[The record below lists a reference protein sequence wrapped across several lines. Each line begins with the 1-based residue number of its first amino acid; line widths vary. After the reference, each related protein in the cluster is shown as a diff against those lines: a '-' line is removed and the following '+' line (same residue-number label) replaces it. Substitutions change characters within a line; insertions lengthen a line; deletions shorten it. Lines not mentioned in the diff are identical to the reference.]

1 MEHVKRRVLC
11 VGVVVALLLLSIVAT
26 GVAVP
31 QPVQKRNAM
40 GKVAKA
46 MSAGGVAEEVSTN
59 RALRAPIRIVHSGYG
74 FAINEEDGFHVL
86 RVHIVKRRFFQPRYI
101 RELMGEDKNIKEL
114 RAEIE
119 GAGGR
124 PIYQGHLRLGE
135 KHYRLVNMSV
145 DANGTEGNRVF
156 DADIVGPLRNLE
168 PSENMSIAGHINM
181 TVMRYEGAR
190 VGEGELTMSEGDY
203 SGEYSVLLDMRPL
216 GQIQRKET
224 NRATGNIKPVR

>member
-26 GVAVP
+26 GVAVS
-31 QPVQKRNAM
+31 QPVQKENAM

-59 RALRAPIRIVHSGYG
+59 RAQRAPIRIVHSGYG
-74 FAINEEDGFHVL
+74 FAINEDDEFHVL
-86 RVHIVKRRFFQPRYI
+86 RVHIVKRRVFQPRYI
-101 RELMGEDKNIKEL
+101 RELMGEDTNIEEL
-114 RAEIE
+114 KAKIE

-135 KHYRLVNMSV
+135 NHYRLVNMSV
-145 DANGTEGNRVF
+145 DNGTDGNRVF

-168 PSENMSIAGHINM
+168 PSENMSIAGHISM
-181 TVMRYEGAR
+181 AVMRYEGAR
-190 VGEGELTMSEGDY
+190 IGEGELTMSEGDY
-203 SGEYSVLLDMRPL
+203 TGEYSVLLDMRPL

-224 NRATGNIKPVR
+224 NKATGNIKSVR

>member
-1 MEHVKRRVLC
+1 MEHKKRRILC
-11 VGVVVALLLLSIVAT
+11 VGVLATLLLSIAVT
-26 GVAVP
+26 GVAVS
-31 QPVQKRNAM
+31 QPLQKENAM

-59 RALRAPIRIVHSGYG
+59 RAQRAPIRIIHSGYG
-74 FAINEEDGFHVL
+74 FAINEDDEFHVL

-101 RELMGEDKNIKEL
+101 RELMGEDTNIEEL
-114 RAEIE
+114 KAKIE

-135 KHYRLVNMSV
+135 NHYRLVNMSV
-145 DANGTEGNRVF
+145 DANGAEGNRVF

-168 PSENMSIAGHINM
+168 PSENMSIAGHISM

-190 VGEGELTMSEGDY
+190 IGEGELTMSEGDY
-203 SGEYSVLLDMRPL
+203 TSEYSVLLDMRPL

-224 NRATGNIKPVR
+224 NKATGNIKSVR

>member
-31 QPVQKRNAM
+31 QPLQKENAM

-59 RALRAPIRIVHSGYG
+59 RAQRAPIRIVHSGYG
-74 FAINEEDGFHVL
+74 FAINEADEFHVL

-101 RELMGEDKNIKEL
+101 RELMGEDTNIEEL
-114 RAEIE
+114 KAKIE

-135 KHYRLVNMSV
+135 NHYRLVNMSV
-145 DANGTEGNRVF
+145 DNGTDGNRVF

-168 PSENMSIAGHINM
+168 PSENMSIAGHISM
-181 TVMRYEGAR
+181 AVMRYEGAR
-190 VGEGELTMSEGDY
+190 IGEGELTMSEGDY
-203 SGEYSVLLDMRPL
+203 TGEYSVLLDMRPL

-224 NRATGNIKPVR
+224 NKATGNIKSVR

>member
-1 MEHVKRRVLC
+1 MEHVKRRVVC
-11 VGVVVALLLLSIVAT
+11 GGVVVALLLLRSVAT
-26 GVAVP
+26 GVAVS
-31 QPVQKRNAM
+31 QPVQKENAM

-59 RALRAPIRIVHSGYG
+59 RALRAPIRIVHSGSG
-74 FAINEEDGFHVL
+74 FALNEDAEFHVL

-101 RELMGEDKNIKEL
+101 RELMGGDTNIEEL
-114 RAEIE
+114 KAKIE

-135 KHYRLVNMSV
+135 NHYRLVNMSV
-145 DANGTEGNRVF
+145 DNGTDGNRVF

-168 PSENMSIAGHINM
+168 PSENMSIAGHISM
-181 TVMRYEGAR
+181 AVMRYEGAR
-190 VGEGELTMSEGDY
+190 IGEGELTMSEGDY
-203 SGEYSVLLDMRPL
+203 TGEYSVLLDMRPL

-224 NRATGNIKPVR
+224 NKATGNIKSVR

>member
-11 VGVVVALLLLSIVAT
+11 VGVVVALLLLSIAVT
-26 GVAVP
+26 GVAVS
-31 QPVQKRNAM
+31 QPVQKGNAI

-46 MSAGGVAEEVSTN
+46 MPAGGVAEEVASTN
-59 RALRAPIRIVHSGYG
+59 RAQRAPVRIVHSGYG
-74 FAINEEDGFHVL
+74 FAINDDDEFHVL

-101 RELMGEDKNIKEL
+101 RELMGEDTNIEEL
-114 RAEIE
+114 KAKIE

-145 DANGTEGNRVF
+145 DANGTDGNRVF

-168 PSENMSIAGHINM
+168 PGENMGIAGHINI
-181 TVMRYEGAR
+181 TVMHYEGAR
-190 VGEGELTMSEGDY
+190 IGKGELTMSEGDY
-203 SGEYSVLLDMRPL
+203 IGEYSVLLDMRPI
-216 GQIQRKET
+216 GQILRKET
-224 NRATGNIKPVR
+224 NKATGNIKPV